1 MPVERRKGGQVAW
14 DVRHGQHVQKKGSTD
29 GFTDERGVL
38 GAAEDVRC
46 LKVCLMGRSPREA
59 Q

>member
-1 MPVERRKGGQVAW
+1 MAW